1 MYFYTANA
9 IYADTPAKVG
19 YLCKIHDTDVI
30 TRIFQAF

>member
-1 MYFYTANA
+1 MYFKTANA

-19 YLCKIHDTDVI
+19 YLCKIHDTDV